1 MSVAIGTYISFE
13 TADGTEVGYNF
24 QNFHRAQTRT
34 LAGRDYIYG
43 AFGFSGAAVDI
54 NGANIQAQLVFAVN
68 KLILDIATTGADNYW
83 VVRVT
88 TVWLNPDNFDETS
101 TRLEEIYAV
110 TGFEHDNT
118 RMSMRL
124 GSPLDAIDQNV
135 PRRVLTRNMVGA
147 LPATGNI
154 SFV

>member
-1 MSVAIGTYISFE
+1 MG
-13 TADGTEVGYNF
+13 
-24 QNFHRAQTRT
+24 
-34 LAGRDYIYG
+34 LL
-43 AFGFSGAAVDI
+43 GFSGAAVDI
-54 NGANIQAQLVFAVN
+54 NGANTQAQLVFAVN